1 MNKEKVQQDLLEKIA
16 DLIEEDSGLS
26 IAEKL
31 GVLSILQ
38 FSLIAS
44 AGGLVK

>member
-1 MNKEKVQQDLLEKIA
+1 MNKEKVQQDLSEKIA
-16 DLIEEDSGLS
+16 DLLEEDSGLS
-26 IAEKL
+26 TVEKL
-31 GVLSILQ
+31 GVLSVLQ

>member
-16 DLIEEDSGLS
+16 DLLEGDSGLS
-26 IAEKL
+26 TAEKL